1 MTEPFSRRAWRLA
14 LVGSLTGLL
23 AAAAAQDSP
32 PPRQPSA
39 NETTDPALVLLALR
53 LSPPDPLT
61 DPPQAALDA
70 ARAELVAGFV
80 LSERLAAGRAAGVAL
95 TAPATGPILEGFG
108 IRQAGGLRSQGLT
121 FQAPSAAI
129 VRAPSAGDVLYAGP
143 LEGWGE
149 AVILQATPRAQV
161 VLAGEFKAGVK
172 EGDLVREGQAIGR
185 TTDRGASVRL
195 YLELRDLGRPMDPT
209 PWLRPE
215 KAAAQGSGFS
225 GETG

>member
-1 MTEPFSRRAWRLA
+1 MTEGLRVLVRRVLPFVLIGGVLA
-14 LVGSLTGLL
+14 PAT
-23 AAAAAQDSP
+23 AQDRAAEGAGRP
-32 PPRQPSA
+32 PA
-39 NETTDPALVLLALR
+39 DAALVLFALR

-70 ARAELVAGFV
+70 ARAELAAGFL
-80 LSERLAAGRAAGVAL
+80 LSERLAQGREAGVAL
-95 TAPATGPILEGFG
+95 TAPAPGPVLEGFG
-108 IRQAGGLRSQGLT
+108 VRQAGGLRSQGLT
-121 FQAPSAAI
+121 FQSPPASP
-129 VRAPSAGDVLYAGP
+129 VRAPAAGDVLYAGP

-161 VLAGEFKAGVK
+161 VLAGEFQSGVR
-172 EGDLVREGQAIGR
+172 EGDAVREGQVIGLAV
-185 TTDRGASVRL
+185 DRDASVRL

-225 GETG
+225 RETG